1 MYVCA
6 MLIPRVI
13 PCLLLRGKG
22 LVKGTHFKD
31 HRYIGDPINA
41 VQIYNTMGADELLF
55 LDISATAENRIP
67 DLQLIQK
74 ISDQCL
80 MPFGVGGGIKSVED
94 ARAILKAGAEKVCI
108 NTAAFERPELVSEIA
123 NTFGNQSVVVS
134 LDVKK
139 NWLGKYEAYVRC
151 GSHKVGGDIFELAAE
166 MERRGAGEILVNSI
180 DKDGTMSGFDIEI
193 TRKIAGLC
201 NLPVIVCGGAGSV
214 HDLKTAITEGKAD
227 AVAAGSLFVFHGPR
241 KAVLINYPNEKELK
255 EIHDV

>member
-41 VQIYNTMGADELLF
+41 VQIFNTMGADELLF

-67 DLQLIQK
+67 DLALIQK

-108 NTAAFERPELVSEIA
+108 NTIAFERQEVISEIA

-134 LDVKK
+134 VDVKK

-151 GSHKVGGDIFELAAE
+151 GTQKVGGDIFELAADLE
-166 MERRGAGEILVNSI
+166 KKGAGEILINSI
-180 DKDGTMSGFDIEI
+180 DKDGTMSGMDIELI
-193 TRKIAGLC
+193 KKFSSIC
-201 NLPVIVCGGAGSV
+201 NVPVIACGGAGTIE
-214 HDLKTAITEGKAD
+214 DLKNTVTIGGSA
-227 AVAAGSLFVFHGPR
+227 AVAAGAMFVFHGAR
-241 KAVLINYPNEKELK
+241 RAVLINYPTEKEK
-255 EIHDV
+255 TEIRGE